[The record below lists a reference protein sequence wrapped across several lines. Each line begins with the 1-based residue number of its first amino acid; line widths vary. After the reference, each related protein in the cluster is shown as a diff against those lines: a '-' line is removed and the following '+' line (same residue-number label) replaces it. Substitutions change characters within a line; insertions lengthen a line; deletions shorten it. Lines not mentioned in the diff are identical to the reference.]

1 MFTQKNQIPQP
12 GSGGFLRPEE
22 ILKINIIIRQGW
34 VIADLGCGSGY
45 FSIPLAR
52 AVGNQGKVYAI
63 DVLSS
68 ALDSV
73 RSRAQL
79 EGIFNIETV
88 RANAE
93 IEKNIPLQNET
104 CDMVMLSNILFQS
117 SKKIEIVKEAL
128 RLLKPGGS
136 IVTIEWNQNTF
147 FGPPI
152 GQRVKE
158 DFLKRIAKDLNLEFV
173 KVFDAGK
180 YHYGL
185 VFGK

>member
-1 MFTQKNQIPQP
+1 MFTRQNQIPQV

-22 ILKINIIIRQGW
+22 ILKSNIIIRQGW
-34 VIADLGCGSGY
+34 IIADLGCGSGY

-79 EGIFNIETV
+79 EGIFNIETI

-93 IEKNIPLQNET
+93 IEKGVPLQDEI

-117 SKKIEIVKEAL
+117 SKKSEILKEGL

-136 IVTIEWNQNTF
+136 AVVIEWNQNTS

-152 GQRVKE
+152 GQRLKE
-158 DFLKRIAKDLNLEFV
+158 NFLKRIAKDLNTEFV
-173 KVFDAGK
+173 KAFDAGK